1 MLSASGFM
9 ILQEVLPEET
19 GKVTEAGRKFAN
31 RYCRIVLRP
40 PEGGSCGVFDGSR
53 VNIEAGE

>member
-1 MLSASGFM
+1 M